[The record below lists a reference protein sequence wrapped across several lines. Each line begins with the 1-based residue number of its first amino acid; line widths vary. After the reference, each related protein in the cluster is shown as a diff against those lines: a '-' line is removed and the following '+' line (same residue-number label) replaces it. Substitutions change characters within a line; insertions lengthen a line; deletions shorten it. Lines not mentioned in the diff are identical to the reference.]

1 MTFEFGI
8 RAVSLS
14 TQTRQHTHTMN
25 TMNTTTNTNT
35 VKRAGWV
42 GRLIRW
48 QYDALHSHGPT
59 HWAMARKARVMV
71 GPKGKLP

>member
-1 MTFEFGI
+1 
-8 RAVSLS
+8 
-14 TQTRQHTHTMN
+14 MN